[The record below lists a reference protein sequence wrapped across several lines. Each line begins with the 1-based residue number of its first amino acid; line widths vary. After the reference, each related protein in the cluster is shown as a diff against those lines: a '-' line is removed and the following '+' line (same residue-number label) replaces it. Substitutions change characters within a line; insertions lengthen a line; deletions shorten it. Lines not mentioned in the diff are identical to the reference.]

1 MISSES
7 LLSNSIDQKLQNC
20 GQKGPKELLNRC
32 KPLFWPKQRLDEM
45 ALSSI
50 GLPFLLPA
58 GETGGC
64 DDTFAQSGPR
74 ARRRKIASAAS
85 AKAPLQMERDPD
97 PVAGADLACYLHIS
111 VAPSRMQLML
121 LGGKKK
127 EPFHPLSCQ
136 VPDLPCVFSVSHCQ
150 PLFSSGIK
158 SIST

>member
-1 MISSES
+1 V
-7 LLSNSIDQKLQNC
+7 K
-20 GQKGPKELLNRC
+20 RC
-32 KPLFWPKQRLDEM
+32 KQLFWPKLFLGEI
-45 ALSSI
+45 ALSSE

-64 DDTFAQSGPR
+64 DDAFAQSGSR

-97 PVAGADLACYLHIS
+97 PVAGADLARYPHIS
-111 VAPSRMQLML
+111 VAPFRMQLML
-121 LGGKKK
+121 LGGQKK

-136 VPDLPCVFSVSHCQ
+136 VPDLLGIFPVSHSQ